1 MASFNFLIAA
11 SFIPVLV
18 ILILLWMTNRQL
30 NDKYLKELQRATKL
44 DAELQAEKKNLLEN
58 REQIERE
65 VKRIETRKPSYAK
78 LFFAGEK
85 G

>member
-44 DAELQAEKKNLLEN
+44 DAELQAEKKNLKEN
-58 REQIERE
+58 RERLESARQ
-65 VKRIETRKPSYAK
+65 
-78 LFFAGEK
+78 
-85 G
+85 